1 MTSSPD
7 TTQIFLW
14 LTTKSGLSA
23 GAQSLAWRGPVR
35 PQVAVAVEDYVF
47 QGDFFLQL
55 RIIWE
60 LAGPLRQV
68 GHGVRRNSSGLFDL
82 EAEVG
87 QEGPTRDWGE
97 ADQEGS
103 PVSTTYLVPSL

>member
-1 MTSSPD
+1 M
-7 TTQIFLW
+7 
-14 LTTKSGLSA
+14 
-23 GAQSLAWRGPVR
+23 
-35 PQVAVAVEDYVF
+35 F

-68 GHGVRRNSSGLFDL
+68 GHGVRRNSSGLLDL

-87 QEGPTRDWGE
+87 QEGPTRDWGGNRPGGLPR
-97 ADQEGS
+97 QHHIPHS
-103 PVSTTYLVPSL
+103 QLVASRTASEMCVLLGHVVVAPRGPPACGCVHSGKFVGKQSAIWE